1 MLINNITEAI
11 GNTPIIKLNHIA
23 HEFSLKGEIYAKLE
37 MFNPFSVKDRA
48 ALEMLDRLGAHSGDV
63 VIEPTSGNTGIG
75 LACVCAARGIR
86 LIAVMPENMTAERVR
101 IMKILGA
108 EVDLTPAKLGMEGA
122 VAHAYALADS
132 IEAPVVGQFDNPANP
147 DAHYKTTAT
156 EIERDIGIPDAFIAG
171 VGTGGTFSGVSR
183 YFKEKSESFKAFA
196 VEPFESA
203 VISGEERGAHG
214 IAGIGAGFVPQ
225 NFDKSLCDGVIK
237 VKSADAVEFAK
248 TCAKLEGVAP
258 GISGGAALKAAI
270 DYAKTNTGRTVIVFP
285 DSIDRYLSLD
295 L

>member
-11 GNTPIIKLNHIA
+11 GNTPIIKLNHLER
-23 HEFSLKGEIYAKLE
+23 EFALKGEIYAKLE
-37 MFNPFSVKDRA
+37 MFNPFSVKDRP
-48 ALEMLDRLGAHSGDV
+48 ALEMLERSGAQAGDV

-101 IMKILGA
+101 IMRLLGA

-132 IEAPVVGQFDNPANP
+132 IEAPVIGQFENSANP
-147 DAHYKTTAT
+147 EVHYKTTAP
-156 EIERDIGIPDAFIAG
+156 EIESDIGIPDAFIAG
-171 VGTGGTFSGVSR
+171 VGTGGTFSGVAR
-183 YFKEKSESFKAFA
+183 YFKEKSRSFKAFA
-196 VEPFESA
+196 VEPSESA
-203 VISGEERGAHG
+203 VLSGEARGAHG
-214 IAGIGAGFVPQ
+214 IAGIGAGFVPK
-225 NFDKSLCDGVIK
+225 NFDSTLCDGIIK
-237 VKSADAVEFAK
+237 VKSAEAVEYAK
-248 TCAKLEGVAP
+248 LCAKLEGVAP

-270 DYAKTNTGRTVIVFP
+270 DYAKDNSGKIVIVFP
-285 DSIDRYLSLD
+285 DSIDRYLSLE